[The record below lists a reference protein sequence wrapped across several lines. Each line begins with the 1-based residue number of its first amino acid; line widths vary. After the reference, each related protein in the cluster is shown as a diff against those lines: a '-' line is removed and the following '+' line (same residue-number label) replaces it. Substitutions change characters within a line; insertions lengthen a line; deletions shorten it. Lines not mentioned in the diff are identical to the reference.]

1 MRSQETKIAF
11 KYAAIAAKI
20 NIDLISRW
28 RFSIETTMWRVE
40 IHEMFQ
46 RKKKIIKPQKRVK
59 KRATNEKIDI
69 EERRMK

>member
-1 MRSQETKIAF
+1 MRSQETKILL

-40 IHEMFQ
+40 IHEMFRQ
-46 RKKKIIKPQKRVK
+46 KKKK
-59 KRATNEKIDI
+59 
-69 EERRMK
+69 